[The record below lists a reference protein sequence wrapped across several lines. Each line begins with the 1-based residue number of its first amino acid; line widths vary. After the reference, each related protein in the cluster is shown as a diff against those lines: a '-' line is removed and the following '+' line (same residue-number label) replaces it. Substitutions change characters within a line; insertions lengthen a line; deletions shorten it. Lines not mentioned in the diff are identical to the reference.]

1 MREFDVVVV
10 SGGTAGIAA
19 ALAAR
24 SAGARV
30 ALVEREGRLGGDCTF
45 YGCVPS
51 KGAATSV
58 DDDRRGERRPAADHA
73 FDAAPFAC
81 SASALRIVL
90 ARARIQRLMK
100 QALLALVAALVVA
113 SCGANGSNPP
123 ARAGS
128 SVPRFDLS
136 TEHGR
141 AVLDGFD
148 PRYLVAGASRR
159 S

>member
-51 KGAATSV
+51 KAL
-58 DDDRRGERRPAADHA
+58 RPALTTIVAANVAHADHA

-141 AVLDGFD
+141 A
-148 PRYLVAGASRR
+148 
-159 S
+159 

>member
-51 KGAATSV
+51 KAL
-58 DDDRRGERRPAADHA
+58 RPA
-73 FDAAPFAC
+73 
-81 SASALRIVL
+81 LTTI
-90 ARARIQRLMK
+90 
-100 QALLALVAALVVA
+100 VAANVA
-113 SCGANGSNPP
+113 QPP
-123 ARAGS
+123 TMRS
-128 SVPRFDLS
+128 MPRRS
-136 TEHGR
+136 R
-141 AVLDGFD
+141 AVL
-148 PRYLVAGASRR
+148 RLCASCLHAPA
-159 S
+159 SNG